1 MGFAGKGN
9 GCGATITGGWGIVL
23 QLQTIE
29 AIVNS
34 CVLKEVAFRVKFQSE
49 DSLVYWKTKTS

>member
-23 QLQTIE
+23 QLRTIE

-34 CVLKEVAFRVKFQSE
+34 RVTFRVKFQSE
-49 DSLVYWKTKTS
+49 ESLIYWKTKTS